1 MLSRALTIWQQALQ
15 QAGTWTAIVWTAAF
29 SLLLFLVLA
38 LIGAGGIFALIAH
51 PAFMSN
57 PNVLSYNMAR
67 FAGSFLIIDLI
78 LLAAGPFLTAA
89 IYGLY
94 GQAVRGERVSWETFW
109 IMGRRLYGRGWGF
122 ILYIILYFLALMIFA
137 GILVM
142 LLHRIGVIVVLLSLI
157 LSMPWVLR
165 MAGGL
170 FVDQLPWSQS
180 FAASFRS
187 AHYGSLLLGIILTGI
202 VYIFVIG
209 LVFFIIHSLGF
220 VGSILMFLI
229 DLVLS
234 VAGPVWL
241 LSLYVADQS

>member
-1 MLSRALTIWQQALQ
+1 MLSKAIAIWQQALQ
-15 QAGTWTAIVWTAAF
+15 QAGTWTALVWTAAF

-38 LIGAGGIFALIAH
+38 LIGAGGIFSLLIH
-51 PAFMSN
+51 PVYMNN
-57 PNVLSYNMAR
+57 PSGLSYNMAR

-122 ILYIILYFLALMIFA
+122 VLYVILYFLALMMFA
-137 GILVM
+137 GIIVM
-142 LLHRIGVIVVLLSLI
+142 LLHRIGVILVLLAFV

-165 MAGGL
+165 MTGGL
-170 FVDQLPWSQS
+170 FVDQLTWSQS
-180 FAASFRS
+180 LAASFRS
-187 AHYGSLLLGIILTGI
+187 SHYGTLLLGIILTGI
-202 VYIFVIG
+202 VYVLAMG
-209 LVFFIIHSLGF
+209 LVFFVIHILGF

-229 DLVLS
+229 DLILS
-234 VAGPVWL
+234 VVGPVWL
-241 LSLYVADQS
+241 LSLYVAAQ